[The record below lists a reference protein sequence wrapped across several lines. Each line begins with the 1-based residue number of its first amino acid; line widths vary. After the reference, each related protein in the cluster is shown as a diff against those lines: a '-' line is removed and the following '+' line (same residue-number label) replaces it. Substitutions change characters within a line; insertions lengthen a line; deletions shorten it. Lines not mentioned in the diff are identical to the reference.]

1 MSEPNGGSAAA
12 GAWTGERH
20 ARRIAGAAGI
30 MMAAILA
37 SRLLGVVRNAV
48 ISHRLGQKFEADVY
62 YAAFQLPDLLFYLVA
77 GGALSSAFIPVFT
90 EHLATG
96 REREAW
102 RIFSTV
108 ACVMFVLVG
117 AFVVVGWVFAPLL
130 MQLVVPGASAEK
142 IAQTVPLTRIL
153 LPAQLC
159 FFLGGLLMGAQQAHQ
174 RFLIP
179 ALGPVIYNVGIIVGG
194 IALVPWL
201 GTAGLVWGALGGALV
216 GNFLLQAWA
225 VRRLGAIFTVS
236 FHARNPAVMKV
247 WRLMLP
253 VVLGVALPQVS
264 IWVNRAFAS
273 ALGDGPLAALTNAN
287 QLMQVPLGVFAQAMA
302 VAIFPTLSAQAA
314 RGELTHLR
322 ETASAGIRSLL
333 FLTVPVSLWM
343 LLLARPTVALL
354 LQHGKFGPDDTRLT
368 ATALAYYCLG
378 IFAWSA
384 QSILSRAFYAL
395 QDTRTPVVIGTAVTI
410 LFVPLNWLLMSPAGL
425 GIRGLALATSI
436 AATLNCLVML
446 WVLARRLQGFEG
458 KRLARSLAQIGM
470 AAAISGLACA
480 AAAGVA
486 RHLIGEGLVKA
497 AAAAELALGTGAA
510 LAIYLLLARA
520 MGSEELTQ
528 MLGLLRRRKS
538 ARAA

>member
-1 MSEPNGGSAAA
+1 MSEPNGGPAAST
-12 GAWTGERH
+12 WTGERH

-236 FHARNPAVMKV
+236 FHARDPAVMKV

-333 FLTVPVSLWM
+333 FLTVPASLWM

-470 AAAISGLACA
+470 AAALSGLACA

-486 RHLIGEGLVKA
+486 RQLVGGGLVKA
-497 AAAAELALGTGAA
+497 EAAAELALGTGAA
-510 LAIYLLLARA
+510 LAIYLVLARA
-520 MGSEELTQ
+520 MGSEELSQ
-528 MLGLLRRRKS
+528 MLGLLRRRKA